1 MAPACPCSRGRIGA
15 AEARDDRS
23 NGEFERRCLRELAW
37 SLASLPSDQEIG
49 ERRVKRPSDRC
60 NLFDFFDNA
69 SARERGAV
77 ACFGTQPRGK
87 NIERGIEKDD
97 ERAPFAT
104 RASNEI
110 GRARCSWRPA
120 TEGKHMRSFCE
131 RFPKHFGF
139 RNTKRLF
146 AEATEGFSSGGRA
159 ETSRSAFIEISQRR
173 TESRRQRA
181 SKRRFAAS
189 AKPDEDEMFAGE
201 LVHALEVSAK
211 SVHQCKKPNA
221 DKKDNTATC
230 AVL

>member
-1 MAPACPCSRGRIGA
+1 MR
-15 AEARDDRS
+15 
-23 NGEFERRCLRELAW
+23 EFAW
-37 SLASLPSDQEIG
+37 SIASLPSDQEIG

-131 RFPKHFGF
+131 RFPKHFDF
-139 RNTKRLF
+139 RNTKRLV
-146 AEATEGFSSGGRA
+146 AEATEGFSGGGRVKA
-159 ETSRSAFIEISQRR
+159 RRCSFIEIGQRG
-173 TESRRQRA
+173 TESRCQRP